1 MIVPL
6 NNQSLCKLYMWY
18 SVYVLYWGHMY
29 LAYNIVTWPHNTHS
43 AATILCLSQA
53 STWISI
59 CKCCGLFVFND
70 LRRVV
75 IIHVGFVDIGSHE
88 TSGDYTCRFCW
99 YSFSNMLSYID
110 YGQMVVV
117 YGYGQS
123 HICGGSDHCAWPEV
137 TSVTWPEV
145 TSVWYIAPKTLN

>member
-1 MIVPL
+1 
-6 NNQSLCKLYMWY
+6 
-18 SVYVLYWGHMY
+18 MY

-75 IIHVGFVDIGSHE
+75 IIHVGLLILVVMRRVVIIHVGFVDIGGHE
-88 TSGDYTCRFCW
+88 TSGDYTCRFC
-99 YSFSNMLSYID
+99 
-110 YGQMVVV
+110 
-117 YGYGQS
+117 
-123 HICGGSDHCAWPEV
+123 
-137 TSVTWPEV
+137 
-145 TSVWYIAPKTLN
+145 